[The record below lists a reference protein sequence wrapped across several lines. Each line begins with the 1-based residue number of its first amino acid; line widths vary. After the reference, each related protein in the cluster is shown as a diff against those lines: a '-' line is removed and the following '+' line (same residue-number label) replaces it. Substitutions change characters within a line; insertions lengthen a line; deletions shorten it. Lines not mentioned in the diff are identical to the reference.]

1 MRNDAINVY
10 ILNDNVEVAGKL
22 RRYLVKR
29 FGDLLNISLF
39 FSSRSCLRMID
50 NHVDL
55 VVVDDYLNDSNGNN
69 GTPGVEVLKR
79 IKQEHPQTEV
89 IILSSNEDIGTAV
102 DAMRNGAREV
112 IPNKRGAWQRVMYII
127 DQTIHQPIRYLVA
140 EYGVTVFVAIFL
152 TTFVTMGVAVYLALK
167 YLV

>member
-1 MRNDAINVY
+1 MRNEALNVF

-29 FGDLLNISLF
+29 FGSLLNISLF
-39 FSSRSCLRMID
+39 FSSRSCLKMMD

-55 VVVDDYLNDSNGNN
+55 VVVDDYLYENGDK
-69 GTPGVEVLKR
+69 GTPGIEVLKK

-89 IILSSNEDIGTAV
+89 VILASNEDVGLAV
-102 DAMRNGAREV
+102 DAMRNGARDY
-112 IPNKRGAWQRVMYII
+112 IPNKKGAWQRVLAII

-152 TTFVTMGVAVYLALK
+152 STFALMGVACYLALR

>member
-1 MRNDAINVY
+1 MRNDAINVF

-29 FGDLLNISLF
+29 FGNLLNISLF
-39 FSSRSCLRMID
+39 FSSRSCLKMMD

-55 VVVDDYLNDSNGNN
+55 VVVDDYLYENGDK
-69 GTPGVEVLKR
+69 GTPGIDVLKR

-89 IILSSNEDIGTAV
+89 VILASNEDVGSAVTA
-102 DAMRNGAREV
+102 MQSGARDY
-112 IPNKRGAWQRVMYII
+112 IPNKHGAWQKVLRII

-152 TTFVTMGVAVYLALK
+152 TTFVVMGVAVYFALR

>member
-29 FGDLLNISLF
+29 FGNLLNISLF
-39 FSSRSCLRMID
+39 FSSRSCLKMID

-55 VVVDDYLNDSNGNN
+55 VVVDDYLYESGNQ
-69 GTPGVEVLKR
+69 GTPGIEVLKK

-89 IILSSNEDIGTAV
+89 VILASNEDVGLAV
-102 DAMRNGAREV
+102 DAMRNGARDY
-112 IPNKRGAWQRVMYII
+112 IPNKRGAWQRVLMIV

-140 EYGVTVFVAIFL
+140 EYGVTVFVIIFL
-152 TTFVTMGVAVYLALK
+152 ATFAIMGVAVYFALQ